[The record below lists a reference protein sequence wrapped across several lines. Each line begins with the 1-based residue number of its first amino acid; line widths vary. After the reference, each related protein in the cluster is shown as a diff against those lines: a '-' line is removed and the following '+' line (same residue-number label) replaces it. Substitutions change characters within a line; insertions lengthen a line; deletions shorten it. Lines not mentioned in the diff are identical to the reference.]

1 MIRRPFSY
9 AIYLAVLIFCFSSLA
24 WAEVEKSV
32 SKTLNL
38 ESKPIDMTVS
48 GDGKITFILV
58 EGGKVLIYD
67 SGGTLKDSVE
77 VSKTVASIGSS
88 TNGDFLLLADS
99 NANTLEVVK
108 LDYVVDIDVSSL
120 PFKGPENAPVVIAV
134 FSDYQ

>member
-88 TNGDFLLLADS
+88 QSGDFLLLADS
-99 NANTLEVVK
+99 NANTLVVLK

-120 PFKGPENAPVVIAV
+120 PFKGPENAPVVVAV

>member
-24 WAEVEKSV
+24 WAEVEKGV

-88 TNGDFLLLADS
+88 QSGDFLLLADS

>member
-32 SKTLNL
+32 SKTLKL
-38 ESKPIDMTVS
+38 ESKPIDIAVS
-48 GDGKITFILV
+48 GDGKITFVLV

-108 LDYVVDIDVSSL
+108 LDYVVDIDISSL

>member
-24 WAEVEKSV
+24 WAEVEKGV

-88 TNGDFLLLADS
+88 QSGDFLLLADS
-99 NANTLEVVK
+99 NANTLVVLK

>member
-32 SKTLNL
+32 SKTLKL
-38 ESKPIDMTVS
+38 ESKPIDIAVS

-88 TNGDFLLLADS
+88 QSGDFLLLADS
-99 NANTLEVVK
+99 NANTLVVLK

>member
-32 SKTLNL
+32 SKTLKL
-38 ESKPIDMTVS
+38 ESKPIDIAVS